1 MIHKDKQLLQANK
14 RLLEEELK
22 KPNANIAELMMA
34 LKAVEE
40 QMDSGID
47 NATMMKDANGNE
59 IFYMLLKKNPLKRFF
74 LYIQRIV
81 IELFKF
87 R

>member
-1 MIHKDKQLLQANK
+1 MTDKDKQLLKANK

-40 QMDSGID
+40 QIETGID

-59 IFYMLLKKNPLKRFF
+59 IFYMLLKKNH
-74 LYIQRIV
+74 
-81 IELFKF
+81 
-87 R
+87 